1 MTSPTPADTPSTAA
15 AAGAAAVG
23 QEQLPGDPGDV
34 PSYLSH
40 RQILAAYRL
49 LAREEGVFVEMAS
62 AASVAGLLD
71 AGLERGLRV
80 VCTVTGNG
88 LKDPDWALSG
98 APEPTRVPAD
108 PEAAAAALQLG

>member
-1 MTSPTPADTPSTAA
+1 VAESD
-15 AAGAAAVG
+15 GRLAAVT
-23 QEQLPGDPGDV
+23 D
-34 PSYLSH
+34 

-71 AGLERGLRV
+71 SGLDRGLRV

-88 LKDPDWALSG
+88 LKDPDWALAG
-98 APEPTRVPAD
+98 APEPTRIPPD
-108 PEAAAAALQLG
+108 PEAAATALDLT